1 MLILTRKSG
10 ESIRIG
16 NNIIISILESSSRYL
31 KIGIDAPKSVAVYR
45 NEIYEKIQEQN
56 RAANASTAQLGNVLQ
71 GFKKVKLKT
80 TQEHSLPDA

>member
-31 KIGIDAPKSVAVYR
+31 KIGIDAPKNVAVYR
-45 NEIYEKIQEQN
+45 NEIYEKIQAQN
-56 RAANASTAQLGNVLQ
+56 RAATASTTQLDNVLQ
-71 GFKKVKLKT
+71 GLKKIKKPKHV
-80 TQEHSLPDA
+80 

>member
-16 NNIIISILESSSRYL
+16 NNIVISILESSSRYL

-56 RAANASTAQLGNVLQ
+56 RAATASTTAQLGNALQ
-71 GFKKVKLKT
+71 GFKKSKPQDKI
-80 TQEHSLPDA
+80 EE

>member
-16 NNIIISILESSSRYL
+16 NNIIISIVEGSSTHL
-31 KIGIDAPKSVAVYR
+31 KIGIDAPKDIPVYR

-56 RAANASTAQLGNVLQ
+56 RAANASTAEIGNILQ
-71 GFKKVKLKT
+71 GLKKVNTPAL
-80 TQEHSLPDA
+80 EEGR

>member
-31 KIGIDAPKSVAVYR
+31 KIGIDAPKNVAVYR
-45 NEIYEKIQEQN
+45 NEIYEKIQAQN
-56 RAANASTAQLGNVLQ
+56 RAATASTAQLGNILQ
-71 GFKKVKLKT
+71 GLGKMK
-80 TQEHSLPDA
+80 QSQSADD

>member
-16 NNIIISILESSSRYL
+16 NNIVISILESSSRYL

-56 RAANASTAQLGNVLQ
+56 RAASASTAQMGSMLQ
-71 GFKKVKLKT
+71 GLKKAKT
-80 TQEHSLPDA
+80 KEIAGE

>member
-16 NNIIISILESSSRYL
+16 NNIVISILESSSRYL
-31 KIGIDAPKSVAVYR
+31 KIGIDAPKNVAVYR

-56 RAANASTAQLGNVLQ
+56 RAATVNSAQLGDALQ
-71 GFKKVKLKT
+71 GLKLAQKPGN
-80 TQEHSLPDA
+80 SGA

>member
-16 NNIIISILESSSRYL
+16 NNIVISILESSSRYL
-31 KIGIDAPKSVAVYR
+31 KIGIDAPKNVAVYR

-56 RAANASTAQLGNVLQ
+56 RAALASTDQISSALL
-71 GFKKVKLKT
+71 GFKRVTKSGS
-80 TQEHSLPDA
+80 QGE

>member
-16 NNIIISILESSSRYL
+16 NNIIISILEGSTAQL

-56 RAANASTAQLGNVLQ
+56 IAANASTAEIGNILLGL
-71 GFKKVKLKT
+71 KKVNT
-80 TQEHSLPDA
+80 PAIEEGR